1 MKKVAMITGASG
13 GIGKATALQLA
24 DAGFDLALGARNLEK
39 LAEVAKIARDK
50 GADVYMNALDVRN
63 LESATQFVDEAKEH
77 FGHIDILVNNAGLA
91 LGTTKIAEQTD
102 ETEWQTMIDTNVM
115 GLLRM
120 TRLVVPLMIENG
132 YGHVVNL
139 GSTAGHDAYAGGSVY
154 CATKFGER
162 AISTALRHELLGYPI
177 RVTSVDPGMVETD
190 FSVVRYQGDKQ
201 KAEQVYEGMIPLT
214 AEDIADIIVF
224 AVTRKPHVDL
234 DTIIVRPTDQAGN
247 GLVHRRQ
254 K

>member
-1 MKKVAMITGASG
+1 MKKVAMVTGASN

-24 DAGFDLALGARNLEK
+24 DAGFDLVLGARNRDRLS
-39 LAEVAKIARDK
+39 EVATAAQAK
-50 GADVYMNALDVRN
+50 GAAVWIEVLDVRS
-63 LESATQFVDEAKEH
+63 LDSATHFVEAAKNH

-91 LGTTKIAEQTD
+91 IGTTKIAEQTD
-102 ETEWQTMIDTNVM
+102 ETEWETMIDTNVM

-120 TRLVVPLMIENG
+120 TRLVVPLMIEHG

-154 CATKFGER
+154 CATKFSER
-162 AISTALRHELLGYPI
+162 AISTALRHELLGHPI

-190 FSVVRYQGDKQ
+190 FSVTRFHGDQHKADQVYQG
-201 KAEQVYEGMIPLT
+201 MTPLT

-224 AVTRKPHVDL
+224 AVTRKAHVDL

-247 GLVHRRQ
+247 GLVHRR
-254 K
+254 